1 MTTISSCHIR
11 PTTFPIKYAHAAGTP
26 PLACSAPSECVLSI
40 SSATSAGT
48 VAEHVYVTLY
58 CCRDASRSRR
68 AYRTSKS
75 WLTRSNAKGMN
86 DLQAARTLI
95 PRKQSCS
102 RHAAVDDC
110 ICKETHEADGSKPKG
125 IPKRLFFFLTC
136 RLAASKT
143 TTTAKSEKKM
153 FRRGRGGC
161 YEREGRRA
169 SSCRSSYFAP
179 KNEPLLRLAALVTA
193 VAEVWRGYLP
203 PQVSIL
209 GQPGQFF
216 DVALHTLFCTGCRQ
230 WLGSWAPTTT
240 SKYSRLGALHTTPR
254 PKYGGFTALHKR
266 TTATPKHGST
276 SGSPHCCCR
285 ITSG

>member
-11 PTTFPIKYAHAAGTP
+11 RTTFPIKYAHAAGTP

-110 ICKETHEADGSKPKG
+110 ICTETHEADGSKPKG
-125 IPKRLFFFLTC
+125 IPKDFFFFLTC
-136 RLAASKT
+136 REQQQSKT
-143 TTTAKSEKKM
+143 TKVLAHTA
-153 FRRGRGGC
+153 RGSRGISFLFFFI
-161 YEREGRRA
+161 EL
-169 SSCRSSYFAP
+169 
-179 KNEPLLRLAALVTA
+179 NLLN
-193 VAEVWRGYLP
+193 
-203 PQVSIL
+203 
-209 GQPGQFF
+209 
-216 DVALHTLFCTGCRQ
+216 
-230 WLGSWAPTTT
+230 
-240 SKYSRLGALHTTPR
+240 
-254 PKYGGFTALHKR
+254 
-266 TTATPKHGST
+266 
-276 SGSPHCCCR
+276 
-285 ITSG
+285 

>member
-11 PTTFPIKYAHAAGTP
+11 RTTFPIKYAHAAGTP

-136 RLAASKT
+136 RDGASKT
-143 TTTAKSEKKM
+143 TTKVFGPHSPGVEPRPVTPRVRCCRTNLATTRNKGVALECLAVQRLRNSEFRGCLTARCAMFFKSEV
-153 FRRGRGGC
+153 
-161 YEREGRRA
+161 
-169 SSCRSSYFAP
+169 P
-179 KNEPLLRLAALVTA
+179 
-193 VAEVWRGYLP
+193 WR
-203 PQVSIL
+203 
-209 GQPGQFF
+209 
-216 DVALHTLFCTGCRQ
+216 
-230 WLGSWAPTTT
+230 
-240 SKYSRLGALHTTPR
+240 
-254 PKYGGFTALHKR
+254 
-266 TTATPKHGST
+266 
-276 SGSPHCCCR
+276 
-285 ITSG
+285 

>member
-11 PTTFPIKYAHAAGTP
+11 RTTFPIKYAHAAGTP

-102 RHAAVDDC
+102 RHAAVDDF
-110 ICKETHEADGSKPKG
+110 ICTETHEADGSKPNG
-125 IPKRLFFFLTC
+125 IPKRLFFFLRC
-136 RLAASKT
+136 RERQQNNNNNN
-143 TTTAKSEKKM
+143 KS
-153 FRRGRGGC
+153 FGPHSPGVARD
-161 YEREGRRA
+161 
-169 SSCRSSYFAP
+169 SSLFFFF
-179 KNEPLLRLAALVTA
+179 LF
-193 VAEVWRGYLP
+193 YLF
-203 PQVSIL
+203 IY
-209 GQPGQFF
+209 
-216 DVALHTLFCTGCRQ
+216 LF
-230 WLGSWAPTTT
+230 
-240 SKYSRLGALHTTPR
+240 Y
-254 PKYGGFTALHKR
+254 
-266 TTATPKHGST
+266 
-276 SGSPHCCCR
+276 
-285 ITSG
+285 

>member
-11 PTTFPIKYAHAAGTP
+11 RTTFPIKYAHAAGTP

-136 RLAASKT
+136 RLASSNKQNN
-143 TTTAKSEKKM
+143 KS
-153 FRRGRGGC
+153 F
-161 YEREGRRA
+161 
-169 SSCRSSYFAP
+169 SP
-179 KNEPLLRLAALVTA
+179 T
-193 VAEVWRGYLP
+193 
-203 PQVSIL
+203 
-209 GQPGQFF
+209 QPGGRA
-216 DVALHTLFCTGCRQ
+216 DSLF
-230 WLGSWAPTTT
+230 LFI
-240 SKYSRLGALHTTPR
+240 Y
-254 PKYGGFTALHKR
+254 
-266 TTATPKHGST
+266 
-276 SGSPHCCCR
+276 
-285 ITSG
+285 

>member
-1 MTTISSCHIR
+1 MKRLSWTSTHYELFEATNLLGISLWYAPPTGSRTRTPPCATRTETASVAPKFTWTVTTISSCHIR
-11 PTTFPIKYAHAAGTP
+11 RTTFPIKYAHAAGTP

-95 PRKQSCS
+95 PRKKSCS

-125 IPKRLFFFLTC
+125 IRKDFFSFWLVEM
-136 RLAASKT
+136 SKQ
-143 TTTAKSEKKM
+143 
-153 FRRGRGGC
+153 
-161 YEREGRRA
+161 
-169 SSCRSSYFAP
+169 
-179 KNEPLLRLAALVTA
+179 NNNN
-193 VAEVWRGYLP
+193 
-203 PQVSIL
+203 
-209 GQPGQFF
+209 
-216 DVALHTLFCTGCRQ
+216 
-230 WLGSWAPTTT
+230 
-240 SKYSRLGALHTTPR
+240 SKLN
-254 PKYGGFTALHKR
+254 F
-266 TTATPKHGST
+266 
-276 SGSPHCCCR
+276 
-285 ITSG
+285 